1 MKRYLLLFVGVD
13 DVSMLKLLIKL
24 FINRDIVLKIIK
36 ESVGRELQGY
46 EKFQIQLVLRD
57 IESVEN

>member
-36 ESVGRELQGY
+36 ESVGREL
-46 EKFQIQLVLRD
+46 
-57 IESVEN
+57 